1 MKSLKISALI
11 KVILMALCIS
21 IVVIS
26 VYGLKS
32 MYTVA
37 SSFDK
42 IQTLTTNIRN
52 LSQATRILNNA
63 KGDINSVNNDPDVP
77 KAVMEAKA
85 ANIKVN
91 LDKARVFQR
100 KFMDSPNTTVET
112 GKLGDVINAAFN
124 GVLENYA
131 ANMHALETYNNRGF
145 DNEQREKAL
154 DEAIMK
160 YMDLNVKIQDEM
172 SDSFDKDRESFL
184 VTVSILLL
192 IAVVF
197 SFISYLLIKKN
208 IFDRLKIA
216 STALDKIGEGDLCH
230 EFDVGSPNEIGLML
244 QSLKRMQSSITKI
257 ITAVRSASDQIN
269 LNSEE
274 IESSNH
280 ALASRTE
287 EQASALQQTAASME
301 EIKTTVSNNAEN
313 ARQANGL
320 SQQAR
325 AAADNG
331 STVMSSVVST
341 MDKISQSARKI
352 SEINSVIDG
361 IANQTNILALNAA
374 VEAARAGEQ
383 GRGFSVVAT
392 EVRNLAKR
400 SADAAKEI
408 SHLIN
413 ESVKNVDDGARLIA
427 DAGKSMDE
435 IVSSV
440 THVSNIMQEITHASD
455 EQNTG
460 VGQVAMAINEMDLA
474 TQQNAAMV
482 EESAA
487 ITENMSSNAR
497 NLFDTVSVF
506 TINAAEHGTASVQS
520 RRAPTVA
527 ASGVKAVKEKEA
539 PKMRRP
545 AAVEEEWTE
554 F

>member
-1 MKSLKISALI
+1 
-11 KVILMALCIS
+11 
-21 IVVIS
+21 
-26 VYGLKS
+26 
-32 MYTVA
+32 MYTV
-37 SSFDK
+37 SSSLDK
-42 IQTLTTNIRN
+42 IQVLTENIKN
-52 LSQATRILNNA
+52 LSQATRNLNTA
-63 KGDINSVNNDPDVP
+63 KGDINYMFNIPDAP
-77 KAVMEAKA
+77 KKLFEEKA
-85 ANIKVN
+85 ASIKSSIN
-91 LDKARVFQR
+91 KAQRFQR
-100 KFMDSPNTTVET
+100 KFMSTPNPTAES
-112 GKLGDVINAAFN
+112 GRLGEIINTAFN
-124 GVLENYA
+124 AVIENYT
-131 ANMHALETYNNRGF
+131 ANMHALEAYNNQGF
-145 DNEQREKAL
+145 DNHQREAAL
-154 DEAIMK
+154 DESIMK
-160 YMDLNVKIQDEM
+160 YMDLNDEIQDAI
-172 SDSFDKDRESFL
+172 SDDFDNNRQFFL
-184 VTVSILLL
+184 ISATVLLL
-192 IAVVF
+192 ISIIF
-197 SFISYLLIKKN
+197 SYISYLLIKKN
-208 IFDRLKIA
+208 IFDRLEIA
-216 STALDKIGEGDLCH
+216 STSLDKIGEGDLCY
-230 EFDVGSPNEIGLML
+230 EFEVGSPNEIGLML
-244 QSLKRMQSSITKI
+244 QSLKRMQLSLTKI
-257 ITAVRSASDQIN
+257 ISAVRSASDQIN
-269 LNSEE
+269 HNAEE

-325 AAADNG
+325 TAADNG

-408 SHLIN
+408 SQLIN
-413 ESVKNVDDGARLIA
+413 ESVKNVDDGARLIT
-427 DAGKSMDE
+427 DAGKSMEE

-440 THVSNIMQEITHASD
+440 TYVSNIMQEITHASE

-487 ITENMSSNAR
+487 ITESMAKNTR
-497 NLFDTVSVF
+497 YLFDTVSVF
-506 TINAAEHGTASVQS
+506 TVNTSENSAGNVQS
-520 RRAPTVA
+520 KRLPAARA
-527 ASGVKAVKEKEA
+527 KARKHVKEN
-539 PKMRRP
+539 
-545 AAVEEEWTE
+545 EETKIQRQPIVDDEWAE